1 MQQVDLK
8 LAINYIP
15 ACGCL
20 IRLIALIVALAITPV
35 GKEILGGYLVIAAAL
50 YLDRT
55 LTRKIIFDGNSILVA
70 VFCAN
75 VHAVIRS
82 TPSNL
87 HVHPAIIVIVHIIW
101 SCVCTALIAD
111 PPQVRQILE
120 RQAISKR
127 IQAKKLIPVC
137 SMLVVQVTT
146 AYFYSE
152 IEPLAIRALR
162 AVHFTLLSFTWIYLV
177 GLNSNQGVSHLK
189 ETSWQFVARLA
200 PILYATPWVAALFS
214 LSMAWIFIAH
224 HTTHIP
230 EQSPYQ
236 YAPFVQPEPLIET
249 PQPVATTE
257 DTEAQL
263 EQELFRQA
271 KQALQNSGKAG
282 AF

>member
-8 LAINYIP
+8 LAVNYIP

-20 IRLIALIVALAITPV
+20 IRLTGLILALAITPV
-35 GKEILGGYLVIAAAL
+35 GKEIPGGYLVIAAAL

-82 TPSNL
+82 TPTGLNI
-87 HVHPAIIVIVHIIW
+87 HPAIITVIHIIW
-101 SCVCTALIAD
+101 AWVCTVLIAD

-137 SMLVVQVTT
+137 SMLLVQVTT
-146 AYFYSE
+146 AYLYSE
-152 IEPLAIRALR
+152 IEPLFMRALR
-162 AVHFTLLSFTWIYLV
+162 AVHFTMLSFAWIYLV

-200 PILYATPWVAALFS
+200 PILYATPWVAVLFS
-214 LSMAWIFIAH
+214 LAIVWIFVTHNAS
-224 HTTHIP
+224 HIP

-236 YAPFVQPEPLIET
+236 YAPFIQPEPPIET
-249 PQPVATTE
+249 PEPIATIE